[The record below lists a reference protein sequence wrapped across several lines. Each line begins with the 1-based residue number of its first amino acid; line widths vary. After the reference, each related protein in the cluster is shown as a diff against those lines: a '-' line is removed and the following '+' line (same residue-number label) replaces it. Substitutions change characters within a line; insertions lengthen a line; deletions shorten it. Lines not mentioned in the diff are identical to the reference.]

1 MEIFSAKQMH
11 NIDAQTI
18 EKEPITSID
27 LMERAAG
34 TFFDKIIRQF
44 PTQKSYC
51 IFCGKGNNGGDGLA
65 ISRML
70 LLNDKEVSV
79 FIVNYTDSASD
90 DFLTNYEHLL
100 ELQNLN
106 CNIIELSEYHDI
118 TIPSDAIIIDG
129 IFGSGLNR
137 PITGFVAEYVSFL
150 NSLTN
155 TKIAI
160 DIPSGLYADVPVE
173 QNAVVFKAD
182 ETITFQSPKLQFLFA
197 ENEQFVGSMH
207 ITDIS
212 LINPF
217 SDKET
222 PFEFIT
228 QDDIKLHE
236 CNIFAH
242 KGSFGHALLV
252 SGSYGKMGAA
262 VLASKSCLRTGCG
275 LLTTHCPEQGLNIL
289 QTTIPEAMVSID
301 ENPTIISDIPSDDK
315 YSAVGIGPGIGT
327 DRITAKTLHNFLQSN
342 TKPLVLDADA
352 LNIIAQNPQMW
363 EFIKP
368 NTVITPHP
376 KEFDRLTHFHSTCY
390 ERFKTQISFAQ
401 KHNCIVVLKGH
412 YTSIASPDGKVYFNS
427 TGNPGMATAGS
438 GDVLT
443 GIILSLLAQK
453 YEPLEAAKIG
463 VFIHGLAGD
472 YAQKTRGTLSLIA
485 SDIIE
490 HLHFAIKDCQSA
502 D

>member
-1 MEIFSAKQMH
+1 MKIFSAKQMH
-11 NIDAQTI
+11 MVDAHTI
-18 EKEPITSID
+18 EKEPIASID
-27 LMERAAG
+27 LMERAAQ
-34 TFFDKIIRQF
+34 TFFDKIILQY
-44 PTQKSYC
+44 PNQKTYC
-51 IFCGKGNNGGDGLA
+51 FFCGKGNNGGDGLA
-65 ISRML
+65 IARML

-79 FIVNYTDSASD
+79 FIVNYTDSASN
-90 DFLTNYEHLL
+90 DFLTNYERLL
-100 ELQNLN
+100 ELQDLN
-106 CNIIELSEYHDI
+106 CNIVELSEYHDI
-118 TIPSDAIIIDG
+118 TIPPNAIIIDG

-137 PITGFVAEYVSFL
+137 PITGFTSEYISYL
-150 NSLTN
+150 NTLPN

-160 DIPSGLYADVPVE
+160 DIPSGLYADMPVE

-197 ENEQFVGSMH
+197 ENEQFVGTMH

-222 PFEFIT
+222 PFEFVT
-228 QDDIKLHE
+228 QKDIPIPK
-236 CNIFAH
+236 CSIFAH
-242 KGSFGHALLV
+242 KGSFGHVLLV

-275 LLTTHCPEQGLNIL
+275 LLTTHCPEQGLSIL
-289 QTTIPEAMVSID
+289 QTTIPEAMASID
-301 ENPTIISDIPSDDK
+301 DNPKIISNIPSDDK
-315 YSAVGIGPGIGT
+315 YSAIGIGPGIGT
-327 DRITAKTLHNFLQSN
+327 DNITRKTLQTFLQTN
-342 TKPLVLDADA
+342 TKPVVLDADA
-352 LNIIAQNPQMW
+352 LNIIAQNPHLW

-368 NTVITPHP
+368 NTIITPHP
-376 KEFDRLTHFHSTCY
+376 KEFDRLTHSHSSCY
-390 ERFKTQISFAQ
+390 ERFQTQISFAKEHQ
-401 KHNCIVVLKGH
+401 CIVVLKGH
-412 YTSIASPDGKVYFNS
+412 YTSIASPDGRVYFNS

-453 YEPLEAAKIG
+453 YEPIEAAKIG

-485 SDIIE
+485 TDIIE
-490 HLHFAIKDCQSA
+490 HLHLAIKDCQSA

>member
-1 MEIFSAKQMH
+1 MKILSAKQMH
-11 NIDAQTI
+11 NTDAHTI
-18 EKEPITSID
+18 EKEPIASID

-44 PTQKSYC
+44 PTQKTYC

-65 ISRML
+65 IARML

-90 DFLTNYEHLL
+90 DFLTNYERLL

-137 PITGFVAEYVSFL
+137 PVSGFTSEYISFL
-150 NSLTN
+150 NTLPN

-160 DIPSGLYADVPVE
+160 DIPSGLFADTPLE
-173 QNAVVFKAD
+173 PNAVVFKAD

-228 QDDIKLHE
+228 QDDIKLHKR
-236 CNIFAH
+236 NTFAH

-275 LLTTHCPEQGLNIL
+275 LLTTHCPEQGLPIL
-289 QTTIPEAMVSID
+289 QTAIPEAMASID
-301 ENPTIISDIPSDDK
+301 NNPKIISNIPTGDT

-327 DRITAKTLHNFLQSN
+327 DEITKNTLQKFLQTN
-342 TKPLVLDADA
+342 TKPVVLDADA

-376 KEFDRLTHFHSTCY
+376 KEFDRLTHSHSSCY
-390 ERFKTQISFAQ
+390 ERFKTQISFA
-401 KHNCIVVLKGH
+401 KERNCIVVLKGH
-412 YTSIASPDGKVYFNS
+412 YTSIASPDGTVYFNS

-453 YEPLEAAKIG
+453 YEPIEAAKIG

-472 YAQKTRGTLSLIA
+472 YAQKKLGTMSLIA
-485 SDIIE
+485 SDIINN
-490 HLHFAIKDCQSA
+490 LPCAIQDCKTRI
-502 D
+502 